1 MTMHSLP
8 ENDALFR
15 SNLSERIAWD
25 SAQLAHLCANWRI
38 RRLELF
44 GSVLREDFRPESDID
59 MLVTFDSDAG
69 MTLFSLVTL
78 EDELATV
85 FGRAVDVVDRRSIE
99 RSPNYI
105 RRREILRDPVTIH
118 DARSSIPA

>member
-1 MTMHSLP
+1 MHSLP

-15 SNLSERIAWD
+15 SNLRERIAWD

-78 EDELATV
+78 EVELATV

>member
-15 SNLSERIAWD
+15 SNLRERIAWD

-78 EDELATV
+78 EVELATV